1 MDVTIT
7 CPYCNASPKDI
18 FHELPI
24 PPEAALITKC
34 CNRLVVSYLNT
45 ETCQTLIFR
54 PTRSYAERK
63 GYEGDTSSVFNAVLE
78 NQRPASK
85 FTWVFQEGFTFGV
98 RLVPKF
104 MDLEIIGRNWG
115 LGMAQQFT
123 SPFEAHRFADSVD
136 EFMLQMIQEFMA
148 MPDRDAKGKFI
159 PKFPPRRR

>member
-7 CPYCNASPKDI
+7 CPYCNAPPKDL

-24 PPEAALITKC
+24 PPEAGFTTKC

-63 GYEGDTSSVFNAVLE
+63 GYEGDTSSVFSTLLE
-78 NQRPASK
+78 NQRPTSK
-85 FTWVFQEGFTFGV
+85 FTWVFQEGLVYGV

-104 MDLEIIGRNWG
+104 MDLEKAGRAWG
-115 LGMAQQFT
+115 LGLGQMFT
-123 SPFEAHRFADSVD
+123 SQIEAHRFANSVD
-136 EFMLQMIQEFMA
+136 EFMMQMIQEFMA
-148 MPDRDAKGKFI
+148 QPERDAKGKFI